1 MNDDKFNPNECFKT
15 SSSLAAALRAKYR
28 ISPAGDG
35 EGTVFN
41 PSNNKTYTVSN
52 FECDC
57 PASTYRKG
65 EHCKHEIWLSQ
76 MRPCPHCDRYQLL
89 AKVKVAGSDDPLFE
103 FRCSNGHISTWEQV
117 ERERTDEV
125 H

>member
-1 MNDDKFNPNECFKT
+1 MRDNVFDTEA
-15 SSSLAAALRAKYR
+15 SLSTALRKGYH

-35 EGTVFN
+35 EATFHN
-41 PSNNKTYTVSN
+41 PNNGNTYTISN
-52 FECDC
+52 FQCDC
-57 PASTYRKG
+57 PASTYGKG
-65 EHCKHEIWLSQ
+65 NCKHEVWLSQ

-89 AKVKVAGSDDPLFE
+89 SKVMVAGSDEPLFE

-117 ERERTDEV
+117 ERERTDEA

>member
-1 MNDDKFNPNECFKT
+1 MIDNVFDTKA
-15 SSSLAAALRAKYR
+15 SLTTALREGYH

-35 EGTVFN
+35 EAEIRNTTGT
-41 PSNNKTYTVSN
+41 TYTISN
-52 FECDC
+52 FQCDC
-57 PASTYRKG
+57 PAKAYGKG
-65 EHCKHEIWLSQ
+65 GHCKHEIWLSQ

-89 AKVKVAGSDDPLFE
+89 SKVMVAGSDEPLFE
-103 FRCSNGHISTWEQV
+103 YRCANGHISTWEQV